1 LSSQSDLGS
10 LDTNGQG
17 KWQLAGVRWLLPAG
31 WLLAALGFFGP
42 WIAHPTAALSLSGSD
57 MAEFVKFL
65 PAFLDGSLRLL
76 RQLFYLPPFAVAVSI
91 ALLIGLDSLR
101 YSRFVRA
108 VALLLAVPVSLQL
121 LPPAWSPA
129 SLIGSEFRAQTLA
142 LGVCWL
148 LLACFWL
155 YERLPAWLLG
165 SVSAVLCLLAIF
177 LPGWQFVTAKPAID
191 EVYSMPLSPG
201 WGIVLC
207 FIGLAIV
214 ALGSTILALSTRS
227 QRIGRRASA

>member
-1 LSSQSDLGS
+1 MSSQSDLGR
-10 LDTNGQG
+10 LDTIGQE
-17 KWQLAGVRWLLPAG
+17 KWQLAVVRWLLPAG

-42 WIAHPTAALSLSGSD
+42 WIAHPTAALSLSGGD

-65 PAFLDGSLRLL
+65 PGVVGGSIRLI
-76 RQLFYLPPFAVAVSI
+76 RQLYYVPPFAVAVSI
-91 ALLIGLDSLR
+91 ALLIGLDSLHYR
-101 YSRFVRA
+101 RFVRA

-129 SLIGSEFRAQTLA
+129 SLIASEFRAQTLA

-155 YERLPAWLLG
+155 FRRLPAWMVG
-165 SVSAVLCLLAIF
+165 SLSAVLCLLAIL

-191 EVYSMPLSPG
+191 RVYSMPTSPG

-207 FIGLAIV
+207 FVGLAIV
-214 ALGSTILALSTRS
+214 ALGSTVLALSTRS
-227 QRIGRRASA
+227 QKIGRGTSA